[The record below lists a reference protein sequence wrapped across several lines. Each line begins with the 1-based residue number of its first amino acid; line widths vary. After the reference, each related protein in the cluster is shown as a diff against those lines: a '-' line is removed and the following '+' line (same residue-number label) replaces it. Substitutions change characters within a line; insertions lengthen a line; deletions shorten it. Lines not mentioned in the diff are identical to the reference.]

1 MVALSDCLLL
11 PIAVMVG
18 RAHNDGFDESRQA
31 LRAFFES
38 LNFKSLNFKL
48 MDIFERI
55 SKDSGG
61 PIGQYRERADGYFA
75 FPRLEGELGPRMVFN
90 GREVLCWSLNNYLG
104 LANHPE
110 IRRVDAEAAA
120 KYGLA
125 APMGA
130 RMMTGHTRMHE
141 HFEHELADFEK
152 KEAAYLFNFGYQGI
166 VSTIDTLTSP
176 HDVIVY
182 DNEAHACLLDGIRL
196 HIGNKYK
203 YRHNNMEDLE
213 KKLKVAT
220 EVVAKT
226 GGGILVITEGVY
238 GMTGALGDLAGIV
251 ALKKKYS
258 FRILIDD
265 AHGFGVMGPNGRGTS
280 EHFGVMDDIDIYI
293 GAYAKAMAIIGGFVA
308 GPKYVIEYLRYN
320 MRSQMYAKSLP
331 LAIVE
336 GCEKRLEIIRSAEG
350 DALRAQLWKVTR
362 ALQKGFRDLGFDIGP
377 AEACVT
383 PVHVQGD
390 VVQATNIAMDLREN
404 YCIFCSVITYPVI
417 PKGMII
423 FRIIPTAAHTM
434 DDVNYTLNAF
444 AEVRQKLDKGYYD
457 GTEVPNMRIE

>member
-1 MVALSDCLLL
+1 
-11 PIAVMVG
+11 
-18 RAHNDGFDESRQA
+18 
-31 LRAFFES
+31 
-38 LNFKSLNFKL
+38 

-166 VSTIDTLTSP
+166 VSTIDTLTNP

-203 YRHNNMEDLE
+203 YRHNDMTDLE

-350 DALRAQLWKVTR
+350 DALRKQLWTVTR

-404 YCIFCSVITYPVI
+404 YRIFCSVITYPVI

>member
-1 MVALSDCLLL
+1 
-11 PIAVMVG
+11 
-18 RAHNDGFDESRQA
+18 
-31 LRAFFES
+31 
-38 LNFKSLNFKL
+38 

-141 HFEHELADFEK
+141 HFEKELADFEK

-166 VSTIDTLTSP
+166 VSTIDTLTNP

-203 YRHNNMEDLE
+203 YRHNDMADLE

-404 YCIFCSVITYPVI
+404 YRIFCSVITYPVI

>member
-1 MVALSDCLLL
+1 
-11 PIAVMVG
+11 
-18 RAHNDGFDESRQA
+18 
-31 LRAFFES
+31 
-38 LNFKSLNFKL
+38 

-75 FPRLEGELGPRMVFN
+75 FPRLEGEMGPRMTFN

-166 VSTIDTLTSP
+166 VSTIDTLTNP

-203 YRHNNMEDLE
+203 YRHNDMADLE

-220 EVVAKT
+220 EVVEKT

-238 GMTGALGDLAGIV
+238 GMTGALGNLAGIV

-383 PVHVQGD
+383 PVHVHGD

-404 YCIFCSVITYPVI
+404 YRIFCSVITYPVI

-444 AEVRQKLDKGYYD
+444 KEVKEKLDKGFYD

>member
-1 MVALSDCLLL
+1 
-11 PIAVMVG
+11 
-18 RAHNDGFDESRQA
+18 
-31 LRAFFES
+31 
-38 LNFKSLNFKL
+38 

-75 FPRLEGELGPRMVFN
+75 FPRLEGEMGPRMTFN

-141 HFEHELADFEK
+141 HFEKELADFEK

-166 VSTIDTLTSP
+166 VSTIDTLVNP

-308 GPKYVIEYLRYN
+308 GPKYVIEFLRYN

-362 ALQKGFRDLGFDIGP
+362 ALQQGFRDLGFDIGP

-404 YCIFCSVITYPVI
+404 YKIFCSVITYPVI

-444 AEVRQKLDKGYYD
+444 KEVKEKLDKGFYD

>member
-1 MVALSDCLLL
+1 
-11 PIAVMVG
+11 
-18 RAHNDGFDESRQA
+18 
-31 LRAFFES
+31 
-38 LNFKSLNFKL
+38 

-75 FPRLEGELGPRMVFN
+75 FPRLEGEMGPRMTFN

-141 HFEHELADFEK
+141 HFEKELADFEK

-166 VSTIDTLTSP
+166 VSTIDTLVNP

-220 EVVAKT
+220 DVVAKT

-308 GPKYVIEYLRYN
+308 GPKYVIEFLRYN

-362 ALQKGFRDLGFDIGP
+362 ALQQGFRDLGFDIGP

-404 YCIFCSVITYPVI
+404 YRIFCSVITYPVI

-444 AEVRQKLDKGYYD
+444 KEVKEKLDKGFYD